1 MSGAGL
7 RLKTPAGR
15 WAVAATV
22 LGSGAV
28 FLEGTVT
35 NVALPTIGS
44 DFGLRMSGLQW
55 VVNAYMLP
63 LSALIL
69 LGGSLGDRY
78 GRRRVFVLGLGG
90 FAAASALCILAPTFG
105 LLLLCRFLQGT
116 FGALLVP
123 NSLALLDTLFHGED
137 RGTAIGQWAGWSG
150 ISAAFGPLAGG
161 WLVDTLSWR
170 WVFACVV
177 PFALAAAWVAA
188 RNIPVKD
195 NATATRVDYRGA
207 VLVTLGLGAVTA
219 SLVSEP
225 MLGLM
230 LTWALGGCGLALLV
244 GFVLVERRADDPLLP
259 LALFRSRQFAGANL
273 VTLLVYAALGGF
285 FFLFVLLLQNALGYS
300 AFHSGAALLPINLL
314 MLLISPVVGRWSAR
328 RGARL
333 PMTVG
338 PALAA
343 GGLLLL
349 SGVSSEA
356 RYLTG
361 VLPGVMVFG
370 IGLAT
375 LVAPLTAAVLSAVPE
390 AKAGLGSAINN
401 AVARLAGLL
410 GTTVLPLVAGLSRLS
425 ELRGGALATGVGVAL
440 RWSAGLCLLG
450 AVTTV
455 LTVRTA
461 ARGGQR
467 G

>member
-150 ISAAFGPLAGG
+150 VSAAFGPLVGG

-177 PFALAAAWVAA
+177 PFALAAAWIAA

-285 FFLFVLLLQNALGYS
+285 
-300 AFHSGAALLPINLL
+300 
-314 MLLISPVVGRWSAR
+314 
-328 RGARL
+328 
-333 PMTVG
+333 
-338 PALAA
+338 
-343 GGLLLL
+343 
-349 SGVSSEA
+349 
-356 RYLTG
+356 
-361 VLPGVMVFG
+361 
-370 IGLAT
+370 
-375 LVAPLTAAVLSAVPE
+375 
-390 AKAGLGSAINN
+390 
-401 AVARLAGLL
+401 
-410 GTTVLPLVAGLSRLS
+410 
-425 ELRGGALATGVGVAL
+425 
-440 RWSAGLCLLG
+440 
-450 AVTTV
+450 
-455 LTVRTA
+455 
-461 ARGGQR
+461 
-467 G
+467 

>member
-1 MSGAGL
+1 MTGAGL

-15 WAVAATV
+15 WAVAASI

-35 NVALPTIGS
+35 NVALPAIGG

-78 GRRRVFVLGLGG
+78 GRRRVFTLGLGG

-123 NSLALLDTLFHGED
+123 NSLALLDTLFVGED
-137 RGTAIGQWAGWSG
+137 RGAAIGQWAGWSG
-150 ISAAFGPLAGG
+150 ISAAIGPLAGG

-170 WVFACVV
+170 WVFACVL
-177 PFALAAAWVAA
+177 PFAIAAAWIAA

-195 NATATRVDYRGA
+195 NATDTRVDYRGA

-225 MLGLM
+225 MLGLT
-230 LTWALGGCGLALLV
+230 LTWVLAGSGLALLV
-244 GFVLVERRADDPLLP
+244 GFLFVERRADNALLP
-259 LALFRSRQFAGANL
+259 LGLFRSRQFAGANL
-273 VTLLVYAALGGF
+273 VTRLVYAALGGF
-285 FFLFVLLLQNALGYS
+285 FFLFVLLLQNGVGYS
-300 AFHSGAALLPINLL
+300 ALHSGAALLPINLL
-314 MLLISPVVGRWSAR
+314 MLLISPVVGKWSAR
-328 RGARL
+328 HGARL

-349 SGVSSEA
+349 AGGDIGAS
-356 RYLTG
+356 YLRG
-361 VLPGVMVFG
+361 VLPGVVLFG
-370 IGLAT
+370 TGLAT
-375 LVAPLTAAVLSAVPE
+375 LVAPLTAAVLGAVPE
-390 AKAGLGSAINN
+390 AKAGLGSAINT

-410 GTTVLPLVAGLSRLS
+410 GTTVLPLVAGLGRLS
-425 ELRGGALATGVGVAL
+425 ELRGDALTAGVGIAL

-450 AVTTV
+450 AVTAV
-455 LTVRTA
+455 LTVRSG
-461 ARGGQR
+461 ARARSR